1 MNWRL
6 RAACARPEVESE
18 LFFPLPGDNAAR
30 EKAIAVCAGCEV
42 SRECSDFARET
53 GQTSGVW
60 AGIDRGVANA
70 RRSDRLRLARAAA
83 G

>member
-1 MNWRL
+1 MTGWRQL
-6 RAACARPEVESE
+6 AACKGHDPE
-18 LFFPLPGDNAAR
+18 LFYPLPGDNAAR
-30 EKAIAVCAGCEV
+30 EKAIAICAACPV
-42 SRECSDFARET
+42 TAQCDALALRSQAHD
-53 GQTSGVW
+53 GVW